1 MLKNLLKT
9 DDDRV
14 VAMIRIALGYVMF
27 THGAGKVLG
36 WYGGGGIA
44 GTFGFMN
51 GMLHIPAPFAYLAIF
66 TEFFA
71 SIGLM
76 LGFFGRL
83 SALGIIGMQLGALFL
98 VHIHNGWSGHG
109 GGGIEYMAMSLPMA
123 VAVLIR
129 GSGAWSLDR
138 VIGK

>member
-1 MLKNLLKT
+1 MIPLLKT

-66 TEFFA
+66 TEFLA

-76 LGFFGRL
+76 FGFLGRL
-83 SALGIIGMQLGALFL
+83 SALGIIGVQCGALFL
-98 VHIHNGWSGHG
+98 VHVHRGWSGV
-109 GGGIEYMAMSLPMA
+109 EYMAMSLPMA
-123 VAVLIR
+123 VTILIR
-129 GSGAWSLDR
+129 GSGAWSVDR
-138 VIGK
+138 IVGK